1 MTNDRLIGVGLGA
14 ALCAVVITG
23 NVVRAEPHLVSIYPD
38 VVSGMVAPLAV
49 YLAGRRRRLR
59 GAPSAAVQAF
69 AARIGAS
76 AGAVFAVG
84 LTVFTAYWLPATPL
98 WAVGSVAAFVS
109 VFVLSCIAG
118 YAAGQ
123 TRVIAV

>member
-1 MTNDRLIGVGLGA
+1 MMKDRIVAVGLGV

-23 NVVRAEPHLVSIYPD
+23 NVVRADPHLVSIYPD

-59 GAPSAAVQAF
+59 GESSAAVQAF

-84 LTVFTAYWLPATPL
+84 LTVFTAT
-98 WAVGSVAAFVS
+98 GSLRRRSGRSAAS
-109 VFVLSCIAG
+109 RHSAPCS
-118 YAAGQ
+118 Y
-123 TRVIAV
+123 